1 VLALVP
7 MAHTQIILPS
17 AAFMPLDVLLDT
29 MEMEIQRVVQ
39 LLALLNNMLM
49 TQLEDASFA
58 QNSAQV
64 ATIQLTA

>member
-1 VLALVP
+1 MLALVP
-7 MAHTQIILPS
+7 MAHTLIILPS

-49 TQLEDASFA
+49 KQLEDASFA

>member
-1 VLALVP
+1 
-7 MAHTQIILPS
+7 
-17 AAFMPLDVLLDT
+17 MPLDVLLDT

-49 TQLEDASFA
+49 KQLEDASFA